1 MIYIRIFTFFSNRMK
16 KLLKIVLVS
25 LCCVLG
31 FSQEPEENTTK
42 KVDSLYREDQ
52 FYAGLSYLNL
62 QKNPQG
68 LTQDNLSFGVNFGF
82 LRDFPLNKNRNRA
95 VAIGAGYCY
104 NQYNFNMYSKPI
116 GNEIYFGIIP
126 EGSYDKSRLVQHFIE
141 VPLEYRWRTSTFD
154 SHKFWRIYTGIKAS
168 YMIYDHYKYTDSF
181 ESYSLKGNPN
191 FNKLQYGAYVS
202 GGWNSWNVYFYYGF
216 SSLYKSGT
224 IDDKRIKSNLVQI
237 GLMFYIL

>member
-1 MIYIRIFTFFSNRMK
+1 MK
-16 KLLKIVLVS
+16 KQIQIIVSFLV
-25 LCCVLG
+25 CIFG
-31 FSQEPEENTTK
+31 YSQEPEEKTIKNI
-42 KVDSLYREDQ
+42 DSLYREDQ

-82 LRDFPLNKNRNRA
+82 LRDIPLNKNRNRA
-95 VAIGAGYCY
+95 IAIGAGYAY

-116 GNEIYFGIIP
+116 DNEVFFGIIP
-126 EGSYDKSRLVQHFIE
+126 NGSYDKSRLVQHFIE
-141 VPLEYRWRTSTFD
+141 VPLEFRWRTSTFD
-154 SHKFWRIYTGIKAS
+154 SHRFWRIYTGFKAS
-168 YMIYDHYKYTDSF
+168 YLVYDHYVYDDKF

-216 SSLYKSGT
+216 SPLYKSGN
-224 IDDKRIKSNLVQI
+224 IDGENIKTKLVQV